1 MNGNEF
7 EKMSSVEFGMSLLD
21 QTKKDVERERKRRED
36 KDRKYAIG
44 QFVTSGLSSLVK
56 EQFNAFEK
64 NNLYKKGK
72 LNDILNGHTEYKT
85 TQSKIDEEY
94 GGNSLQ
100 YWTDFYYNLGQSES
114 NPGGIYENMGINPQA
129 KPFLLAEAENMAE
142 IRNKEWIE
150 LGNTYKNLPTS
161 VEELEANW
169 DKWVEASVPSNVF
182 NWATRGLSNWLG
194 GKSKED
200 IKAESDKKFNEIFSQ
215 FEDARQAQQ
224 AYDVV
229 YQKEN
234 GYDLFVQI
242 KNKYED
248 LNEENN
254 FLVYDKIDPE
264 TVTIQ
269 QSDGR
274 GGTVSFETVRY
285 SIIDEYGVPQV
296 RYSHLNYPNVR
307 VNTRGNFDNGTNS
320 SSNVTSTAT
329 SISNEGQGGQ
339 EAGDM
344 VITAYEPP
352 PEFSPSQQE
361 YDILNDYIINEH
373 VKNKA
378 LNGDANLY
386 SEFWSQY
393 DVDQEDNE
401 KIRLSEATLNEVLL
415 IAEGYKRELKK
426 VGISTEDAYRYAA
439 DKFYA
444 EGGSSYSRVVTL
456 TDVITSGEGVDSTAI
471 DFIFDD
477 LEKGTFDII
486 EAQDNEVFF
495 NDKYKAYEKII
506 QEADITEDQRFEYLT
521 MLNQMFYKPLPKE
534 QEEINLQQRQTTIQT
549 YRDRGAAEEE
559 LIIMSN
565 GGNPKK
571 VLGDA
576 WRELAQQGA
585 TMQGLYIDF
594 KPLIEDLDLSK
605 LSLQELDALYNFTD
619 MYGKDGLKD
628 VLSIPSHLEL
638 SHHAFQR
645 NTFREAIEDELLSRE
660 GGSEEI
666 FGYYQGEKIR
676 RHSFV
681 SNSNVTENFW
691 KPLKNNVLLNSQ
703 AYQPYVGLELIEENF
718 PTPEELLNPGLF
730 ARRRVERERRRRA
743 AEPPEST
750 TESTPEPTPEPTPA
764 PTPETPEPTNYN
776 SVSTNIGVIRGYGE
790 EELENIDNFLERII
804 FQETRNENKYQITDD
819 GTEGPGAGYFQIE
832 RTDFGGSGT
841 NNTIVQSVTN
851 FYKENPDAPKSEGI
865 EYMLTQR
872 GQNFDFIELSREDQK
887 SAVLMYLYQKEGFSL
902 GDLASGKLSYKD
914 AWVRHWKGAANATSR
929 GVAEGQWN
937 RAEEEFK
944 RIR

>member
-1 MNGNEF
+1 MNADEF
-7 EKMSSVEFGMSLLD
+7 KKMSSVEFGMSLLD
-21 QTKKDVERERKRRED
+21 QTKKDVERERKRQED
-36 KDRKYAIG
+36 KENKYLVG

-56 EQFNAFEK
+56 EQFNAFEQ

-72 LNDILNGHTEYKT
+72 LNDILNGYTEYNK
-85 TQSKIDEEY
+85 TQSKITEEY

-114 NPGGIYENMGINPQA
+114 AEGGIYENMGINPQA
-129 KPFLLAEAENMAE
+129 KPFLLSEAEKMAE
-142 IRNKEWIE
+142 VRNKEWTE

-182 NWATRGLSNWLG
+182 NWATRGLSNWFS

-254 FLVYDKIDPE
+254 FLVYDKINPE

-329 SISNEGQGGQ
+329 SISNEGQEAQG
-339 EAGDM
+339 AGDM
-344 VITAYEPP
+344 VIIDFEAP
-352 PEFSPSQQE
+352 PEFSPSQQD

-373 VKNKA
+373 LNNIA
-378 LNGDANLY
+378 LKGIGNPY

-393 DVDQEDNE
+393 SVEQDDT
-401 KIRLSEATLNEVLL
+401 KKGIKLSEDILNEVLL

-426 VGISTEDAYRYAA
+426 VGISPEDAYRYAA

-444 EGGSSYSRVVTL
+444 ESGSSYSRIVTL
-456 TDVITSGEGVDSTAI
+456 TDVINSGEGVDSNAI

-506 QEADITEDQRFEYLT
+506 QEADITEEQRFESLT
-521 MLNQMFYKPLPKE
+521 MLNKMFYKPLPKE
-534 QEEINLQQRQTTIQT
+534 QEQINLEQRQTTIQT
-549 YRDRGAAEEE
+549 YRDIGASEEE

-571 VLGDA
+571 VFGDA

-585 TMQGLYIDF
+585 AMQGLYIDF

-605 LSLQELDALYNFTD
+605 LSLQELDALYNYTD
-619 MYGKDGLKD
+619 MYGKDSLKD
-628 VLSIPSHLEL
+628 RLGIPAHLEL

-660 GGSEEI
+660 GGSEQI
-666 FGYYQGEKIR
+666 FGYYYGEKIR

-691 KPLKNNVLLNSQ
+691 EPLKNNVILNSQ
-703 AYQPYVGLELIEENF
+703 SYQPYVGLELIEENF
-718 PTPEELLNPGLF
+718 PTPEEYLSKVF
-730 ARRRVERERRRRA
+730 
-743 AEPPEST
+743 
-750 TESTPEPTPEPTPA
+750 
-764 PTPETPEPTNYN
+764 
-776 SVSTNIGVIRGYGE
+776 
-790 EELENIDNFLERII
+790 
-804 FQETRNENKYQITDD
+804 K
-819 GTEGPGAGYFQIE
+819 
-832 RTDFGGSGT
+832 
-841 NNTIVQSVTN
+841 NN
-851 FYKENPDAPKSEGI
+851 
-865 EYMLTQR
+865 
-872 GQNFDFIELSREDQK
+872 
-887 SAVLMYLYQKEGFSL
+887 
-902 GDLASGKLSYKD
+902 
-914 AWVRHWKGAANATSR
+914 
-929 GVAEGQWN
+929 
-937 RAEEEFK
+937 
-944 RIR
+944 